1 MTDDQWQMKDV
12 GLAESFL
19 AAICHLSSIFH
30 LSFDGKRRKVERYD
44 RTKPFGYSL
53 RVIENRGPS

>member
-30 LSFDGKRRKVERYD
+30 LSFVIWRETAQGRA
-44 RTKPFGYSL
+44 L
-53 RVIENRGPS
+53 RSN